1 MQGATATSEARLRA
15 LRNTVDDDVSTAQ
28 LQELVAGVWHIQSLQ
43 KLKKDQVE
51 ALISWAK
58 EDDFL
63 QEVKAVLVV
72 LEEEHYARGNR

>member
-1 MQGATATSEARLRA
+1 MQGATVTSEARLRA
-15 LRNTVDDDVSTAQ
+15 LRNAADVEVSDEQ
-28 LQELVAGVWHIQSLQ
+28 LQELILGVWNIPALK

-63 QEVKAVLVV
+63 DEVGAVLIV
-72 LEEEHYARGNR
+72 LEEERYHPF